1 MGDRPGPDP
10 AGFGDLPSVFFAL
23 AHEVKRLANARYQ
36 GSGLSM
42 ARLMVLHE
50 LVDRG
55 PIRIGSLSTC
65 LNVAARTMTS
75 TVDGLVR
82 EGLVERQTDPTDG
95 RAVVVSLTVR
105 GRRQYER
112 GVEVRDGVLAE
123 VFDVL
128 DDRERDQLASVL
140 HRLGTAAR
148 EVAARDAAHESGPG
162 AGGASHVAGG
172 EVASAGRR

>member
-1 MGDRPGPDP
+1 MADDRALAEPV
-10 AGFGDLPSVFFAL
+10 GFGDLPAEFFAI

-36 GSGLSM
+36 GSELTM

-55 PIRIGSLSTC
+55 PTRIGSLSGC

-75 TVDGLVR
+75 TIDGMVR
-82 EGLVERQTDPTDG
+82 DGLVERQPDPTDG
-95 RAVVVSLTVR
+95 RAVVVRLTPR

-112 GVEVRDGVLAE
+112 GAAIRNGVLAE

-128 DDRERDQLASVL
+128 DDDERAQLARVL
-140 HRLGTAAR
+140 HRLAAAAA
-148 EVAARDAAHESGPG
+148 EVARADTG
-162 AGGASHVAGG
+162 AG
-172 EVASAGRR
+172 

>member
-1 MGDRPGPDP
+1 
-10 AGFGDLPSVFFAL
+10 
-23 AHEVKRLANARYQ
+23 
-36 GSGLSM
+36 
-42 ARLMVLHE
+42 
-50 LVDRG
+50 
-55 PIRIGSLSTC
+55 
-65 LNVAARTMTS
+65 MTS

-95 RAVVVSLTVR
+95 RAVVVSLTGR

-140 HRLGTAAR
+140 RRLGTAAR
-148 EVAARDAAHESGPG
+148 RWPPASRPRSGPG
-162 AGGASHVAGG
+162 AGGAPTSPAARSRPPVGAEG
-172 EVASAGRR
+172 VPQTRRQNARATASRAVSAG